1 VLLLLALVV
10 SIAAV
15 DSINPST
22 VLPALLYALGPNGR
36 RDVALFAAGVFSVS
50 TAGGLVLVFGPG
62 REILRA
68 ISTPS
73 KHTVRLVEAGAGVL
87 LLIVAIV
94 LWLSRD
100 RIARRLA
107 KQTLDRGRSAFLLGA
122 GIMAAELPTAVP
134 YFGALIAIT
143 EGEKHALASV
153 GLVVVYNLVFV
164 APLIL
169 IWAIIAFSGPRGA
182 AFAAHLRTR
191 LIVRAPVLTPI
202 LFALIGI
209 GLLIAAAF

>member
-1 VLLLLALVV
+1 MLLLLVLVV
-10 SIAAV
+10 SIAAA

-22 VLPALLYALGPNGR
+22 VLPSLLYALGPSGR
-36 RDVALFAAGVFSVS
+36 RDVALFAAGVFTVS

-62 REILRA
+62 RQILRS
-68 ISTPS
+68 ISAPS

-87 LLIVAIV
+87 LVIVAIV
-94 LWLSRD
+94 LWLTRD

-107 KQTLDRGRSAFLLGA
+107 RQTLDRGRSAFLLGV
-122 GIMAAELPTAVP
+122 GLMAAELPTAVP

-143 EGEKHALASV
+143 EGEKHAFASV
-153 GLVVVYNLVFV
+153 GLVVVYNLVFI

-169 IWAIIAFSGPRGA
+169 IWAIIAFTGQRGA
-182 AFAAHLRTR
+182 NVAARLRRHL
-191 LIVRAPVLTPI
+191 IARAPVLTPI

-209 GLLIAAAF
+209 GLLIAAAI